1 MSSVE
6 EITIETS
13 ESTSAGFYE
22 DALGLGSRVRTR
34 HAEGPASGFRG
45 FLLGL
50 VLRQPGDVDEITRI
64 AVTSGATSV
73 KPAAKSLWGYGGVI
87 QAPDGTI
94 VTLASSSKKDSA
106 PASAEVQEIVLQL
119 GVADVAASRRFYA
132 DHGFSVG
139 KSYGRKYVEFDT
151 RPISFTLNR
160 RGDLAK
166 TAGVSADGSGVHR
179 LLIQG
184 DGESFTD
191 PDGYVWERRETA

>member
-6 EITIETS
+6 AITIETS

-50 VLRQPGDVDEITRI
+50 VLRQPADVDEIIRI

-106 PASAEVQEIVLQL
+106 PASAEVQEIGLQL
-119 GVADVAASRRFYA
+119 GVADVPPAGGSTRTTASRWARA
-132 DHGFSVG
+132 TEGSTL
-139 KSYGRKYVEFDT
+139 SSTPGRS
-151 RPISFTLNR
+151 RSP
-160 RGDLAK
+160 
-166 TAGVSADGSGVHR
+166 
-179 LLIQG
+179 
-184 DGESFTD
+184 
-191 PDGYVWERRETA
+191 